1 MSTVPRH
8 DVPKRGRSGFTI
20 VDGRQVHY
28 LEWGHGGLPGVLCL
42 HGGGQ
47 TAYMFEELGASLADR
62 AHVVAPDLPSHGD
75 SDPSATAPMSPGGPL
90 HHGIADTM
98 PPLLDEFGMDRVV
111 LVGASL
117 GGMAGITLADQAPD
131 RVAGIALIDVAHKL
145 EAEGVRKIIDFMTA
159 HESFASLEE
168 AAAAIADYLP
178 RRKAPRVES
187 LTRNLRQRPD
197 GRWEWKHAVGRRM
210 REHREAGGEGSHP
223 ADNLQLVLSG
233 VEAAARRIRCPVLV
247 LRGEHSDVL
256 SEDGAADLVD
266 LVPNGRVALVADAGH
281 LAAGD
286 NPHTTVDIVVD
297 FLDELAWRP

>member
-8 DVPKRGRSGFTI
+8 DVPKRGRSGFVI

-47 TAYMFEELGASLADR
+47 TAYMFEELGAALAGR
-62 AHVVAPDLPSHGD
+62 AHVLAPDLPSHGD
-75 SDPSATAPMSPGGPL
+75 SDPSTTAPMSPSGPL

-98 PPLLDEFGMDRVV
+98 PALLDELGMDRVV

-117 GGMAGITLADQAPD
+117 GGMAGIVLADQMPD

-145 EAEGVRKIIDFMTA
+145 EAEGVRKIVDFMTA

-168 AAAAIADYLP
+168 AAAAIAEYLP

-197 GRWEWKHAVGRRM
+197 GRWEWKHAVGRRL
-210 REHREAGGEGSHP
+210 REHREAGGEVAHP
-223 ADNLQLVLSG
+223 ADNLQHVLAG
-233 VEAAARRIRCPVLV
+233 VEEAARRLRCPVLV

-286 NPHTTVDIVVD
+286 NPHTTVGIVVD
-297 FLDELAWRP
+297 FLDDLAWT